1 MIDRK
6 RLLRRLWAI
15 ADSLFGKEKEEKVY
29 SYVSFVYEKERLRE
43 LTDEELEEMVKAFV
57 EMLSEKECPS
67 APHEWRLIKVLQK
80 KLGWTNE
87 HLLNYIKKYARVD
100 HPRFLTQYEAR
111 IVITAMMTIL
121 NGKKKRRKDRSVQIE
136 KVVYSSR
143 NSGIFSGK

>member
-1 MIDRK
+1 
-6 RLLRRLWAI
+6 
-15 ADSLFGKEKEEKVY
+15 
-29 SYVSFVYEKERLRE
+29 
-43 LTDEELEEMVKAFV
+43 LTDEELEEMVKVFV